1 MITEKGAARA
11 ARQLLFH
18 RRRLDWMLER
28 ISANEEALREYLAR
42 NVRAGRRPPGNAPQ
56 RVMLPGGF
64 VVAVDRGGE
73 VVVERVVARG
83 GFVQLTIE
91 ELLPAREEREKEEAA

>member
-1 MITEKGAARA
+1 
-11 ARQLLFH
+11 
-18 RRRLDWMLER
+18 
-28 ISANEEALREYLAR
+28 
-42 NVRAGRRPPGNAPQ
+42 
-56 RVMLPGGF
+56 MLPSGF